1 MKLCESV
8 YKKVRFSLV
17 LFSFH
22 IFLLVLKDF
31 SVSVF
36 INILYVSFKE
46 LEGNGKEEKGKVEP
60 AHPKEHKGVIDDGSL
75 DKLPDGGIFYYF
87 Y

>member
-46 LEGNGKEEKGKVEP
+46 LEGNGKEGKGKVEP

-87 Y
+87 F